1 MRKLVIG
8 MAMASTAF
16 TTPALARDNE
26 WYVGV
31 EAGPM
36 LVEDISLDVNGAS
49 NDAQVDHDNGYDI
62 GGIVGHDFGAF
73 RLEAE
78 TAYKSASLDQAS
90 AGSQGLARSAS
101 QRTNATNVPAN
112 GDTSVLSFMVN
123 GLFDFGPDDG
133 LQGFVG
139 AGLGV
144 ARVDLQ
150 GSINSFGSGAFDDS
164 DTGLAWQLLGGVRA
178 PISDSFDVGLKY
190 RYFNAPNVEILDPQ
204 GVGLETDLSSHSIL
218 GSIIYNFGG
227 EAPPP

>member
-31 EAGPM
+31 EAGAM
-36 LVEDISLDVNGAS
+36 LVEDISLDVNDVA
-49 NDAQVDHDNGYDI
+49 NDAQVDHDTGYDI
-62 GGIVGHDFGAF
+62 GGVVGHDCGAF

-78 TAYKSASLDQAS
+78 TAYKSADLDQAS
-90 AGSQGLARSAS
+90 AGSQGLAGATGLRTVA
-101 QRTNATNVPAN
+101 TNAPAQ

-123 GLFDFGPDDG
+123 GLFDFGDDDG
-133 LQGFVG
+133 LQAFAG
-139 AGLGV
+139 AGIGV

-150 GSINSFGSGAFDDS
+150 GTVNTNGPGAFDDS

-178 PISDSFDVGLKY
+178 PISDSFDIGLKY

-204 GVGLETDLSSHSIL
+204 GTSLEADLSSHSSL
-218 GSIIYNFGG
+218 GSIF
-227 EAPPP
+227 